1 MSKYTTEVRFICE
14 HEAGYDESKG
24 ANDVDTILTNS
35 WNKIFTTNC
44 TFFDNTYRSI
54 LCKKILKH
62 YYLREIGAEV
72 VGIWKLWMNTKLEEI
87 MPYYN
92 QLYTS
97 ALLEF
102 DPFKDVDYTKEHS
115 GSSDGSKS
123 VEGETNTQESSSSQN
138 DKSGSGSTTGNSS
151 VNNTGAK
158 TTDGAYTDEGT
169 VGDARDI
176 STNGSWSSTGS
187 KSDRYSDTPQG
198 TIANTDVEGNAYL
211 TNVRLIGESASGSNG
226 DTTFDNNLQTKNLL
240 GTNTSA
246 ESYSDDTDS
255 TRNEN
260 NVYEETNAVDSSST
274 GNVTNNVNESMINS
288 DQYLDHIVGKMST
301 MPYSDLLQKYR
312 ETFLNIDM
320 MVIEEFD
327 ELFLGLW

>member
-14 HEAGYDESKG
+14 HEAGLTESSG
-24 ANDVDTILTNS
+24 ANNVDTVLTNS

-44 TFFDNTYRSI
+44 TFFDETYRNI

-92 QLYTS
+92 QLYAS

-102 DPFKDVDYTKEHS
+102 NPFYDTDYTKEHS
-115 GSSDGSKS
+115 GTSDGTKNVDGATSTD
-123 VEGETNTQESSSSQN
+123 GETNTQN
-138 DKSGSGSTTGNSS
+138 DKSGSSSVTGNNSVTSS
-151 VNNTGAK
+151 GDK
-158 TTDGAYTDEGT
+158 STDSAYTDEGT

-176 STNGSWSSTGS
+176 TDNSSYHSTGN

-198 TIANTDVEGNAYL
+198 SIIVSEVEGNAYL
-211 TNVRLIGESASGSNG
+211 TNVRLIDEGADGWNHDE
-226 DTTFDNNLQTKNLL
+226 TYDNNLQTKNLM
-240 GTNTSA
+240 GTNTGV
-246 ESYSDDTDS
+246 ESYNDDSSS
-255 TRNEN
+255 TKNEN
-260 NVYEETNAVDSSST
+260 NVYED
-274 GNVTNNVNESMINS
+274 NESVSSNS
-288 DQYLDHIVGKMST
+288 SVNSTNSVSEYTTNMDNYLEHIVGKMSAI
-301 MPYSDLLQKYR
+301 PYSDLLQKYR

-327 ELFLGLW
+327 ELFLDLW

>member
-14 HEAGYDESKG
+14 HEAGLEESTG
-24 ANDVDTILTNS
+24 ASNVDNVLTNS

-44 TFFDNTYRSI
+44 TFFDETYRNI

-62 YYLREIGAEV
+62 YYLREIGSEV

-92 QLYTS
+92 QLYAST
-97 ALLEF
+97 LLEF
-102 DPFKDVDYTKEHS
+102 DPFKDVDYTKDHS
-115 GSSDGSKS
+115 GSSDGTKN
-123 VEGETNTQESSSSQN
+123 VEGETNTQADKGGSSSI
-138 DKSGSGSTTGNSS
+138 TGNTTI
-151 VNNTGAK
+151 NNTGSK
-158 TTDGAYTDEGT
+158 STDSAYTDEGT

-176 STNGSWSSTGS
+176 STNGTWSSNGS

-211 TNVRLIGESASGSNG
+211 TNVRLIGENASGSNG

-246 ESYSDDTDS
+246 ENYNDDSDS

-260 NVYEETNAVDSSST
+260 NVYDESNSSNSTNSI
-274 GNVTNNVNESMINS
+274 NESISNS
-288 DQYLDHIVGKMST
+288 DMYLEHIVGKMNT
-301 MPYSDLLQKYR
+301 TPYSDLLMKYR

-320 MVIEEFD
+320 LVIEEFE